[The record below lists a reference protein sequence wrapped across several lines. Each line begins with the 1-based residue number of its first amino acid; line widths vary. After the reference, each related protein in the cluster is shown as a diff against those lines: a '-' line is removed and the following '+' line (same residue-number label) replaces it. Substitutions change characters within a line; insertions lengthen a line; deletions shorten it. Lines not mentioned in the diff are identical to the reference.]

1 MTKRNL
7 DGVYFRVMRDGKG
20 VNVCWTDLDW
30 EDRVDMMVKH
40 NSESWL
46 MRMVQIMNAVA
57 EDINKSF
64 PMAHVPLVDFPMD
77 KELSMEWLRTSLM
90 RITADIRLTADKYD
104 IMMWVAE

>member
-30 EDRVDMMVKH
+30 EDRVDMMVNH

-46 MRMVQIMNAVA
+46 MRMVQIMNGVA
-57 EDINKSF
+57 EDINEAF
-64 PMAHVPLVDFPMD
+64 PRACVAPVTFPMD
-77 KELSMEWLRTSLM
+77 RQLTMAWLRTSLM
-90 RITADIRLTADKYD
+90 RLTADIILAAEEND
-104 IMMWVAE
+104 IKRVEA